1 MLQYNT
7 VCIWYGFHYMCCGF
21 YTLLFIFLLK
31 LAVSQL
37 QCAMDELPQFGVLE
51 LYAAVFTN
59 FTYDWKF
66 LIINDYSPIIILEL
80 FQVWYQMACY
90 IKYVNMNVDYSD
102 YASDLSACICD
113 RLSRRRRRWYLQNSN
128 ISRTLVGNT
137 IVDHSDVAGTSS
149 VGATAAVSSISA

>member
-1 MLQYNT
+1 M
-7 VCIWYGFHYMCCGF
+7 
-21 YTLLFIFLLK
+21 
-31 LAVSQL
+31 
-37 QCAMDELPQFGVLE
+37 
-51 LYAAVFTN
+51 
-59 FTYDWKF
+59 
-66 LIINDYSPIIILEL
+66 LEL

-137 IVDHSDVAGTSS
+137 IVDHSDVAGASS